1 MSSSFSLA
9 NGVALAS
16 ALIGWAALGVAFVR
30 GSRGGVRGKAG
41 RDGRSLAGLAVQMA
55 GATLVWS
62 VRRGPA
68 TPLVGDPGSPFEVVV
83 PLLAAA
89 LVVAAVW
96 LSWGAFRALGA
107 QWSLEARV
115 LSDHQLVT
123 IGPYKY
129 VRHPIY
135 AAVWA
140 LLLATG
146 LALSRWPALAAGAAL
161 YGAGTLLRIRS
172 EEALL
177 RGRLHEAYDVYA
189 ARIPALVPRP
199 WAR

>member
-1 MSSSFSLA
+1 MSSGFSLA
-9 NGVALAS
+9 NGVTLAA
-16 ALIGWAALGVAFVR
+16 ALIGWAALAAAFVR
-30 GSRGGVRGKAG
+30 GTRGRAGGAAG

-55 GATLVWS
+55 GAALVWS

-68 TPLVGDPGSPFEVVV
+68 TPFIGDRGSPSEILA

-89 LVVAAVW
+89 LVIAAVW
-96 LSWGAFRALGA
+96 LSWGAFRALGV

-115 LSDHQLVT
+115 LSDHDLVT
-123 IGPYKY
+123 SGPYRY

-161 YGAGTLLRIRS
+161 YGAGTMLRIRS

-177 RGRLHEAYDVYA
+177 RAQLHEAYDVYA
-189 ARIPALVPRP
+189 ARVPALIPRP